1 MDSVEATVSG
11 FLDAGGPVILLEH
24 DLRPATVEVGQA
36 VSVMI
41 SKANRVN
48 CPIGAVFGDAQR
60 YQGTKL
66 TWPVAGAN
74 GFDPSFNPING
85 DGGNSS
91 SSAYVSLFTNL
102 LTSGLLPQL
111 FE

>member
-11 FLDAGGPVILLEH
+11 LLSDGGPIILLEH
-24 DLRPATVEVGQA
+24 DLRPPTVEVGQA
-36 VSVMI
+36 VSVMV
-41 SKANRVN
+41 SKANRIN
-48 CPIGAVFGDAQR
+48 CPISAVFGDAQR

-74 GFDPSFNPING
+74 GFDPSSNPING
-85 DGGNSS
+85 GGGGSS
-91 SSAYVSLFTNL
+91 TYVSLFTNL
-102 LTSGLLPQL
+102 LTSGLLPGL